1 MKAKRITAIIAVIL
15 LLCGC
20 GTVHEDFSQGDKPLV
35 IATIFP
41 QYDFLR
47 QICGDRAD
55 VRMLIRP
62 GSESHNY
69 DPSPSDIITVSHA
82 ALFVYA
88 GGDSDAW
95 VQKLLQSDELSDVT
109 AVALTD
115 LVPTVS
121 EEITE
126 GMQHSHSHA
135 EDEEHHDDDHDHDD
149 HDHDDHD
156 HELEYDE
163 HVWTSLKNA
172 AIICNSLCDYMCAAD
187 SANADTYR
195 ENCANYV
202 KKINEL
208 DILAAD
214 TVKNA
219 VRKTIVFADRFPVRY
234 FTEEYGL
241 KYYAAFPGCA
251 SETEP
256 SPSTLIFL
264 IDKVRSE
271 NIPVV
276 FYREFSNEKVA
287 DLVCES
293 TKAKKL
299 LFHSCHNV
307 TADEF
312 ESGVTYID
320 IMRNN
325 INNLKEAI
333 N

>member
-1 MKAKRITAIIAVIL
+1 MRAKRIISIIAMLI

-20 GTVHEDFSQGDKPLV
+20 GTKQEDFPRSGKPLV

-62 GSESHNY
+62 GSESHSY
-69 DPSPSDIITVSHA
+69 DPSPTDIITISHA

-88 GGDSDAW
+88 GGESDAW
-95 VQKLLQSDELSDVT
+95 VKKLLQSDELSDVT
-109 AVALTD
+109 SVALTD
-115 LVPTVS
+115 LVPTVA

-126 GMQHSHSHA
+126 GMQHSYAHVENDGHRDDENGSH
-135 EDEEHHDDDHDHDD
+135 E
-149 HDHDDHD
+149 

-163 HVWTSLKNA
+163 HVWTSPKNA
-172 AIICNSLCDYMCAAD
+172 AIICNRLCEYMCAAD
-187 SANADTYR
+187 EKNADLYK
-195 ENCANYV
+195 ENCKNYV
-202 KKINEL
+202 EKINRI
-208 DILAAD
+208 DALAAD
-214 TVKNA
+214 AVKNA
-219 VRKTIVFADRFPVRY
+219 ARKTIVFADRFPVRY

-264 IDKVRSE
+264 IDKVHSDD
-271 NIPVV
+271 IPVV

-293 TKAKKL
+293 TNAKKL

-312 ESGVTYID
+312 DAGVTYVD
-320 IMRNN
+320 IMQNN
-325 INNLKEAI
+325 VNNLKEAL

>member
-1 MKAKRITAIIAVIL
+1 MKVKRIIAIFVIIL

-20 GTVHEDFSQGDKPLV
+20 GADHEDFSQNDKPLV

-69 DPSPSDIITVSHA
+69 DPSPTDIITISHA

-95 VQKLLQSDELSDVT
+95 VQKLLQSDELANVT
-109 AVALTD
+109 SVALTD
-115 LVPTVS
+115 LVPTVA

-126 GMQHSHSHA
+126 GMQHSHDHD
-135 EDEEHHDDDHDHDD
+135 EDDEHHDGTEDGHE
-149 HDHDDHD
+149 

-163 HVWTSLKNA
+163 HVWTSPKNA
-172 AIICNSLCDYMCAAD
+172 AIICNRLCEYMCAAD
-187 SANADTYR
+187 SANADAYR
-195 ENCANYV
+195 ANSANYV
-202 KKINEL
+202 EKINEL
-208 DILAAD
+208 DALAAD

-251 SETEP
+251 AETEP

-312 ESGVTYID
+312 ESGVTYVD

-325 INNLKEAI
+325 LNNLKEALD
-333 N
+333 